1 MTRFMA
7 QIPGRPTQ
15 VGSALQAQ
23 SLTIAETPHSHQI
36 KLPACSICSHRLG
49 KNVRKRTTPRLEPGA
64 RVSVHALESG
74 RVDFDPTHR
83 LIPSDGHITLAWGR
97 DYDDVRPAKGI
108 LIGGQHDNMDVL
120 VDVVPVVGS

>member
-15 VGSALQAQ
+15 VGSALQTQ
-23 SLTIAETPHSHQI
+23 SLTIAETPNSHHI
-36 KLPACSICSHRLG
+36 KLPACSISSHRLG
-49 KNVRKRTTPRLEPGA
+49 KNVGKRTPPCVEPGA
-64 RVSVHALESG
+64 QVSAHALESDWA
-74 RVDFDPTHR
+74 DFDPTHG

-108 LIGGQHDNMDVL
+108 
-120 VDVVPVVGS
+120 

>member
-1 MTRFMA
+1 MA

-15 VGSALQAQ
+15 VGSALQTQ

-74 RVDFDPTHR
+74 RVDFDPTHG
-83 LIPSDGHITLAWGR
+83 LILSDGHITLAWGR
-97 DYDDVRPAKGI
+97 DYDDVRPVKGI
-108 LIGGQHDNMDVL
+108 LFGDQHQNRGVL

>member
-49 KNVRKRTTPRLEPGA
+49 KNVKNPNPPPRVKPTRGAPTFLNVSVYSNSRILSSIHQWTPSTGRNRNEPGPSA
-64 RVSVHALESG
+64 TIVKSQ
-74 RVDFDPTHR
+74 FDGTSER
-83 LIPSDGHITLAWGR
+83 LRLLRYHPI
-97 DYDDVRPAKGI
+97 AK
-108 LIGGQHDNMDVL
+108 
-120 VDVVPVVGS
+120 